1 MKIWNKKA
9 KLDKLNEKVIKI
21 QNTFRKNLSKDY
33 SNKLRTANKFMNLVN
48 NIKTKR
54 LLDIINKVKDTKI
67 LEKEKKNQLNKII
80 IKKDSFNNKTNLGK
94 YFDKWKKISQISKNK
109 ATKIENAFRIY
120 LAKKKLD
127 NIKDINSIL
136 KKYVLKKDKINNDL
150 KNSKLF

>member
-80 IKKDSFNNKTNLGK
+80 IKKD
-94 YFDKWKKISQISKNK
+94 
-109 ATKIENAFRIY
+109 
-120 LAKKKLD
+120 
-127 NIKDINSIL
+127 
-136 KKYVLKKDKINNDL
+136 
-150 KNSKLF
+150 